1 MCVISRVKHSNVMFV
16 VQYSLSAPSDKRDL
30 GGVLLLMCFIILKRL
45 FWQLAPLIEEE
56 VPEHFIFKLGFMQE
70 ARING
75 TWDDWVWVTKNYHK
89 ERAGMLRAAEGPVFC
104 MAGLMPAHLVVA
116 RLLEPVHVR
125 FQTTPY

>member
-1 MCVISRVKHSNVMFV
+1 M
-16 VQYSLSAPSDKRDL
+16 QYNLSAPKDKRDL
-30 GGVLLLMCFIILKRL
+30 GGVFLLTCFIVLKRL
-45 FWQLAPLIEEE
+45 FWQLAPLLEEV
-56 VPEHFIFKLGFMQE
+56 VPEHIIFKFGFMQE

-125 FQTTPY
+125 LFPYGAHQAEP